1 MPKHFT
7 PRPMTAAA
15 TSGRHP
21 FRLALDDRHRGRPS
35 VVVKGEPDELK
46 LFVVAFTAFFVAIY
60 SLIA

>member
-1 MPKHFT
+1 
-7 PRPMTAAA
+7 MTAAA

-21 FRLALDDRHRGRPS
+21 FRLALDDRRRRPM
-35 VVVKGEPDELK
+35 VVVKGEPDEIK

>member
-21 FRLALDDRHRGRPS
+21 FRLALDDRRRRPM
-35 VVVKGEPDELK
+35 VVVKGEPDEIK

-60 SLIA
+60 TLIG